1 MASDQ
6 EIAKGVEIV
15 LRQSDPNAVTS
26 LNCVVQQLEAIL
38 GLDLS
43 HKADFIRDQITFLLR
58 SHPVPKDQLPFQP
71 QPHPQYPN
79 ILPPQPFH
87 HPHFALQHQLPRLHQ
102 QTHPA
107 FPPPPLQAQVQLP
120 KPPLTCPVKE
130 ENAAAVEEEY
140 AATVKEENATAV
152 KEEYAAT
159 LKEEYGTAVKDEY
172 ESANVSQTP
181 KGRAS
186 AGTKRRGGPGG
197 LNKVCGVSPK
207 LQAIVGEPA
216 LPRTE
221 IVKQLWIYIRKHNL
235 QDPGNRRKIIC
246 DDALRLVF
254 ETDCTDM
261 FKMNKLLAKHILPL
275 DSTKQ
280 SVQAKKIKVEDD
292 YEKKSPYSSF
302 VPVKISDALVIFFGT
317 GEREMLQ
324 SEALGR
330 VWEYIK
336 VNQLEDPLSSM
347 VIHCDAKLQ
356 ELLGCESISAL
367 GIQEMLVRHHMVKQ

>member
-15 LRQSDPNAVTS
+15 IRQSDPNAVTS

-79 ILPPQPFH
+79 IHPQPYH
-87 HPHFALQHQLPRLHQ
+87 QPHFALHHHQQQLPRLHQ
-102 QTHPA
+102 QMHPA
-107 FPPPPLQAQVQLP
+107 YPPPLLQVQVQRP
-120 KPPLTCPVKE
+120 KPPLSSPVKE
-130 ENAAAVEEEY
+130 ENAVAVKEEY

-152 KEEYAAT
+152 KEEYTAT
-159 LKEEYGTAVKDEY
+159 LKEACATVKDEY
-172 ESANVSQTP
+172 ESANVSETP
-181 KGRAS
+181 KGRVS

-221 IVKQLWIYIRKHNL
+221 IVKQLWVYIRKHNL

-261 FKMNKLLAKHILPL
+261 FKMNKLLAKHIFPL

-292 YEKKSPYSSF
+292 YEKKSPYSSL
-302 VPVKISDALVIFFGT
+302 VPVIISDALVIFFGT

-336 VNQLEDPLSSM
+336 VNQLEFGST
-347 VIHCDAKLQ
+347 
-356 ELLGCESISAL
+356 E
-367 GIQEMLVRHHMVKQ
+367 

>member
-1 MASDQ
+1 MVSDQ
-6 EIAKGVEIV
+6 EIAKGVETV

-26 LNCVVQQLEAIL
+26 LNSVVQQLEAKL

-43 HKADFIRDQITFLLR
+43 HKAEFIRDQITFLLR
-58 SHPVPKDQLPFQP
+58 SHPVPKDQLPP

-79 ILPPQPFH
+79 ILLPQPFQ
-87 HPHFALQHQLPRLHQ
+87 HPHFALQQQQPPRLHQ
-102 QTHPA
+102 QTNPA
-107 FPPPPLQAQVQLP
+107 YPSPLQTQVQRPHPPPPLL
-120 KPPLTCPVKE
+120 PVKD
-130 ENAAAVEEEY
+130 ENAAA
-140 AATVKEENATAV
+140 NAS
-152 KEEYAAT
+152 E
-159 LKEEYGTAVKDEY
+159 
-172 ESANVSQTP
+172 TP
-181 KGRAS
+181 KGRAPS
-186 AGTKRRGGPGG
+186 GTKRRGGPGG

-221 IVKQLWIYIRKHNL
+221 IVKQLWAYIRKHNL
-235 QDPGNRRKIIC
+235 QDPGNKRKIIC

-280 SVQAKKIKVEDD
+280 SVQAKKLKVEDD
-292 YEKKSPYSSF
+292 SADQKTDSSL
-302 VPVKISDALVIFFGT
+302 VPVIISDALAKFFGT

-367 GIQEMLVRHHMVKQ
+367 GIQEMLVRHHLLKQC

>member
-1 MASDQ
+1 MVSDQ
-6 EIAKGVEIV
+6 EIAKGVETV

-26 LNCVVQQLEAIL
+26 LNCVVQQLEAKL

-43 HKADFIRDQITFLLR
+43 HKADFIRDQITLLLR
-58 SHPVPKDQLPFQP
+58 SHPIPKDQLPP

-79 ILPPQPFH
+79 ILLPQPFRQ
-87 HPHFALQHQLPRLHQ
+87 PHFPIQQQQPPRLHQ
-102 QTHPA
+102 QTNPTYA
-107 FPPPPLQAQVQLP
+107 VQLQPQAQLQQP
-120 KPPLTCPVKE
+120 QP
-130 ENAAAVEEEY
+130 A
-140 AATVKEENATAV
+140 
-152 KEEYAAT
+152 
-159 LKEEYGTAVKDEY
+159 AVKDQNAAGNASE
-172 ESANVSQTP
+172 TP
-181 KGRAS
+181 KGRAP

-221 IVKQLWIYIRKHNL
+221 IVKQLWAYIRKHNL
-235 QDPGNRRKIIC
+235 QDPGNKRKIIC

-275 DSTKQ
+275 DPMKQ
-280 SVQAKKIKVEDD
+280 SSQAKKSKLEDV
-292 YEKKSPYSSF
+292 SLNQSSDPSLL
-302 VPVKISDALVIFFGT
+302 PVIISDALAKFFGT
-317 GEREMLQ
+317 GVREMLQ

-367 GIQEMLVRHHMVKQ
+367 GIQEMLVRHHLLKQ

>member
-1 MASDQ
+1 MVSDQ
-6 EIAKGVEIV
+6 EIAKGVETV

-26 LNCVVQQLEAIL
+26 LNCVVQQLEAKL

-43 HKADFIRDQITFLLR
+43 HKADFIRDQITLLLR
-58 SHPVPKDQLPFQP
+58 SHPIPKDQLPPQP
-71 QPHPQYPN
+71 HPHPHPHPQYPN
-79 ILPPQPFH
+79 ILLPQPFRQ
-87 HPHFALQHQLPRLHQ
+87 PHFAIQQQQPPRLHQ
-102 QTHPA
+102 QTNPTYA
-107 FPPPPLQAQVQLP
+107 VQLQPQAQLQQPQPAAVQDQ
-120 KPPLTCPVKE
+120 
-130 ENAAAVEEEY
+130 NAAG
-140 AATVKEENATAV
+140 NAS
-152 KEEYAAT
+152 E
-159 LKEEYGTAVKDEY
+159 
-172 ESANVSQTP
+172 TP
-181 KGRAS
+181 KGRAP

-221 IVKQLWIYIRKHNL
+221 
-235 QDPGNRRKIIC
+235 DPGNKRKIIC

-275 DSTKQ
+275 DPMKQ
-280 SVQAKKIKVEDD
+280 SSQAKKSKLEDA
-292 YEKKSPYSSF
+292 SLNQSSDPSLF
-302 VPVKISDALVIFFGT
+302 PVIISDALAKFFGT
-317 GEREMLQ
+317 GVREMLQ

-330 VWEYIK
+330 VWSTK

-367 GIQEMLVRHHMVKQ
+367 GIQEMLVRHHLLKQ